1 LIFLS
6 VALGLAFGL
15 GIVALCE
22 YRDRTLRSDDDVMMT
37 LALPVL
43 AVIPRMVSREERQ
56 TFRRRWMMISAAGVG
71 TVVCIAVVFVW
82 RFVQWREFLPW

>member
-1 LIFLS
+1 M
-6 VALGLAFGL
+6 
-15 GIVALCE
+15 
-22 YRDRTLRSDDDVMMT
+22 D
-37 LALPVL
+37 
-43 AVIPRMVSREERQ
+43 SREERQ